1 MLIFVIMESGPD
13 YISAIISEIYGKSR
27 SFLCFY
33 ALRFVES
40 LQEAEDIVHSV
51 FEKVL
56 SRNVELEDAKSVN
69 SYLLSAV
76 RNSCLNHLSRKEV
89 HSRYVSAWLKEAETS
104 DEGGYVN
111 SRIETEIL
119 WEVFSRIEDLPE
131 GCRQVFKMSYLD
143 GLSNIE
149 IADRLGISVN
159 TVKSQ
164 KARSKELL
172 RESLKDL
179 FALAAVFFGL

>member
-1 MLIFVIMESGPD
+1 MSTGPD
-13 YISAIISEIYGKSR
+13 YISSIVSEIYGKSR

-33 ALRFVES
+33 AMRFVES
-40 LQEAEDIVHSV
+40 IQEAEDIVHSV
-51 FEKVL
+51 FERML
-56 SRNVELEDAKSVN
+56 SRNVELEDGKSVN

-76 RNSCLNHLSRKEV
+76 RNACLNHITKKKV

-104 DEGGYVN
+104 DEDSYVN

-119 WEVFSRIEDLPE
+119 WEVFSKVDNLPD
-131 GCRQVFKMSYLD
+131 GCRQIFKMSYLE
-143 GLSNIE
+143 GMSNQE

-179 FALAAVFFGL
+179 FAVAAVFFGL

>member
-1 MLIFVIMESGPD
+1 MESGPD
-13 YISAIISEIYGKSR
+13 YISAIVSEIYGKSR

-56 SRNVELEDAKSVN
+56 SRNVELEDTKSMH
-69 SYLLSAV
+69 SYLMSAV

-104 DEGGYVN
+104 DEDSYVN

-119 WEVFSRIEDLPE
+119 WEVFSKVDNLPE
-131 GCRQVFKMSYLD
+131 GCRQVFKMSYLE

-149 IADRLGISVN
+149 IADKLGISVN

-179 FALAAVFFGL
+179 FSVAAFFFGL